1 MGRNNLEQRTN
12 DVNFGKNLTK
22 GNIFKYEYLNEN
34 DCRLIEASQGLNLM
48 QVQKAIRVNGKA
60 EIEVNDRLLLKGETR
75 KVNAIQP
82 ETDNEQQGRFKGS
95 VFDFTGG
102 MKVGLA

>member
-60 EIEVNDRLLLKGETR
+60 EIEINDRLLLKGETR
-75 KVNAIQP
+75 KVIALGP
-82 ETDNEQQGRFKGS
+82 ETDNEQQGRFKGN